1 MTDKRAEEIVKIDV
15 SREESADKEDIKTP
29 EEEKIPDTRPL
40 DRLTKTELLKVAKEL
55 KEKSEK
61 DYDRF
66 LRAQA
71 ECDNII
77 KRNKKEKEEWVK
89 YSNETLIKE
98 LLPVIDNLERAVS
111 HATDANPVD
120 ALREGIE
127 LTLKGLKDALAK
139 SGLEEVKATGKHF
152 DPCLH
157 HAVSTR
163 EDTEVEAG
171 IVLDELQKGYTLNKR
186 LIRPAMVV
194 LSKGESGGEKDYKE
208 DIINSVCED

>member
-1 MTDKRAEEIVKIDV
+1 MTDKRAEDIATIDV
-15 SREESADKEDIKTP
+15 TQEGSAEEEDIKIP
-29 EEEKIPDTRPL
+29 EEEKIPDARPL

-77 KRNKKEKEEWVK
+77 KRNKKEKEEWIK

-111 HATDANPVD
+111 HATDTNSVD

-127 LTLKGLKDALAK
+127 LTLRGLKDALAK
-139 SGLEEVKATGKHF
+139 SGLEEVKAMGKQF
-152 DPCLH
+152 DPYLH

-194 LSKGESGGEKDYKE
+194 LSKGGSGGEKYYKE
-208 DIINSVCED
+208 DII

>member
-1 MTDKRAEEIVKIDV
+1 MTDKRAEEIVKTDV
-15 SREESADKEDIKTP
+15 SQEESSNKDDRKTP
-29 EEEKIPDTRPL
+29 EEEKIPDTRSL
-40 DRLTKTELLKVAKEL
+40 DKLTRTELLKIAKEH

-77 KRNKKEKEEWVK
+77 KRNKKEKEEWIK
-89 YSNETLIKE
+89 YSNETLIKD
-98 LLPVIDNLERAVS
+98 LLPGIDNLERAIS
-111 HATDANPVD
+111 HATDANSAD

-127 LTLKGLKDALAK
+127 LILRGLKDALVK
-139 SGLEEVKATGKHF
+139 SGLEEVKAAGKQF
-152 DPCLH
+152 DPSLH

-186 LIRPAMVV
+186 LIRPAMEA
-194 LSKGESGGEKDYKE
+194 LSKGGSGDKKDYKE
-208 DIINSVCED
+208 DIINSVCEE

>member
-1 MTDKRAEEIVKIDV
+1 MTDKRAEDIVKIDV
-15 SREESADKEDIKTP
+15 SQEGSAEKEDIKIP

-40 DRLTKTELLKVAKEL
+40 DRLTKTELLKIAKEL

-77 KRNKKEKEEWVK
+77 KRNKKEKEEWIK

-111 HATDANPVD
+111 HATDTNSVD

-127 LTLKGLKDALAK
+127 LTLRGLKDALAK
-139 SGLEEVKATGKHF
+139 SGLEEVKAMGKQF
-152 DPCLH
+152 DPYLH

-171 IVLDELQKGYTLNKR
+171 MVLDELQKGYTLNKR

-194 LSKGESGGEKDYKE
+194 LSKGGSGGEKDYKE
-208 DIINSVCED
+208 DII